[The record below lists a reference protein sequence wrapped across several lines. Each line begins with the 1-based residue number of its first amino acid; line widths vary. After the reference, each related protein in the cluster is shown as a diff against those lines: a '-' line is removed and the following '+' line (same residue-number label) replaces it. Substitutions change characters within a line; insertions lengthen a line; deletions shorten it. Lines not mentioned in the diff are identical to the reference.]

1 MTTMEL
7 MSVIALVS
15 FFNISSFIIGAKIGQ
30 KVNRGESIESPRI
43 ELKNPI
49 KTFNEN
55 KEAKKEQ
62 EKNRIIAEN
71 IDSYNGTPYGQQ
83 ELPK

>member
-7 MSVIALVS
+7 LSVIALVS
-15 FFNISSFIIGAKIGQ
+15 FFNICSFIIGAKIGQ
-30 KVNRGESIESPRI
+30 KVNRGESIELPRI
-43 ELKNPI
+43 EPKNPI

-62 EKNRIIAEN
+62 ERNRIIAEN
-71 IDSYNGTPYGQQ
+71 IDTYNGTPYGQQ

>member
-7 MSVIALVS
+7 LSVIALVS
-15 FFNISSFIIGAKIGQ
+15 FFNVCSFYIGAMIGQ
-30 KVNRGESIESPRI
+30 KAVRGESIELPHI
-43 ELKNPI
+43 EPKNPI

-62 EKNRIIAEN
+62 ERNRIIAEN
-71 IDSYNGTPYGQQ
+71 IDTYNGTPYGQQ